1 MRNRKTVFRLVLSLR
16 DFNICILH
24 HISLAKHQPDDVEL
38 GVGSVDFADYLVTDF
53 FVAAGK
59 KLASGGSGDGALIG
73 KLGDADLPVVK
84 ILFESRNKIHNANS

>member
-1 MRNRKTVFRLVLSLR
+1 M
-16 DFNICILH
+16 
-24 HISLAKHQPDDVEL
+24 
-38 GVGSVDFADYLVTDF
+38 DFADYLVADF

-84 ILFESRNKIHNANS
+84 ILFESRNKVHNANS